1 MERFR
6 NLAFLEQQLDEHNK
20 EEQNKF
26 EETESSLKRMQS
38 RLQEQEIRLLREEK
52 DVGERKLR
60 PNRPS
65 GNKYIIKISCWLS

>member
-20 EEQNKF
+20 EEQDKY

-38 RLQEQEIRLLREEK
+38 RLQEQEIRLLREDK
-52 DVGERKLR
+52 DNNDRKAR
-60 PNRPS
+60 PTRPS
-65 GNKYIIKISCWLS
+65 GKY